1 MPILKVS
8 SVILLRKAY
17 SIQSGTSICVTAM
30 NRQLFAYCVP
40 SVLHWYLT
48 DIFLASSDRIGCSW
62 TELAIQCQQL
72 LARQPQVRHRKQRGE
87 PRGVLPRA
95 MIAHLH
101 VAELPLDHAKR
112 VCDPPRV
119 RIVVASIDQPRG
131 RR

>member
-1 MPILKVS
+1 M
-8 SVILLRKAY
+8 
-17 SIQSGTSICVTAM
+17 
-30 NRQLFAYCVP
+30 
-40 SVLHWYLT
+40 

-112 VCDPPRV
+112 VCDLGAHAGLYLPNLLDEAIYEPGL
-119 RIVVASIDQPRG
+119 A
-131 RR
+131 